1 MKEYKEILV
10 PRFIFLLRLYPT
22 LFHSLKHFEKFKQYI
37 LSIYFMPDPL
47 KFLRYLGE
55 QEDQSPN
62 SEEVWI
68 PAPGTYKQ

>member
-1 MKEYKEILV
+1 
-10 PRFIFLLRLYPT
+10 
-22 LFHSLKHFEKFKQYI
+22 
-37 LSIYFMPDPL
+37 MPDPL

-68 PAPGTYKQ
+68 PALGTYKQ